1 MEPIK
6 NISKEILEWLHNRGI
21 TDDVITQSHLSWN
34 GDELVIPVFDEN
46 GDKIFNKYRRNP
58 FTNDGPKYRYE
69 KGSNTAL
76 FNAQTLQYVEK
87 DEPIFIC
94 EGELDCLL
102 LNSKGQHAVT
112 STGGSGTFKKEWSAF
127 FEDKNIFIVFDKD
140 DAGYKGAMKAQGI
153 VPHAQ
158 VIYLPED
165 MEGND
170 VTDYFQNHTIQDFF
184 ALEAR
189 SYPVPRE
196 PSGMPADKKSMRAV
210 VKAFGDAADEL
221 LAIKQ
226 EFMQTRRNVRPI
238 LVMLDYARSR
248 YETYNHTLKS
258 FDRKF
263 EGGGDSQSVLR
274 AKEVPITQFIQFNYD
289 GFAKCIWHNEKSG
302 SMKYNKPGTKYPN
315 TVKCYGCGMMG
326 DTIDVVMQMRN
337 VDFNSAIK
345 IIMNNE

>member
-6 NISKEILEWLHNRGI
+6 FTKEILAWLHNRGLTNQAI
-21 TDDVITQSHLSWN
+21 QESQLSWN
-34 GDELVIPVFDEN
+34 GEEIVIPVFDEFQ
-46 GDKIFNKYRRNP
+46 KLIFNKYRRSP
-58 FTNDGPKYRYE
+58 FNSEGPKYRYE
-69 KGSNTAL
+69 KGSTSAF
-76 FNAQTLQYVEK
+76 FNVHTLKNVTN
-87 DEPIFIC
+87 EPVFIC

-102 LNSKGQHAVT
+102 LNSLGLFAAT
-112 STGGSGTFKKEWSAF
+112 STGGSGTFKKEWASH
-127 FEDKNIFIVFDKD
+127 FEDKNVFIIFDKD
-140 DAGYKGAMKAQGI
+140 DAGYKGAMKVQGI
-153 VPHAQ
+153 IPHAK
-158 VIYLPED
+158 VIFLNDD

-170 VTDYFQNHTIQDFF
+170 ITDYFQNHTLQDFF

-221 LAIKQ
+221 LSIKQ

-289 GFAKCIWHNEKSG
+289 GFAKCVWHNEKSG

-326 DTIDVVMQMRN
+326 DTIDVTMQIRN
-337 VDFNSAIK
+337 VDFNNAIK
-345 IIMNNE
+345 IILNNE